1 MEKLMEIRDK
11 ILAWWN
17 KYTTKQKTVIVGIF
31 AVAVF
36 TIAILAYV
44 FSRPTYVAIKTCENQ
59 AETSEAKAALES
71 AGVAVVVGKDALT
84 ISVEEKDEITARLA
98 LASAGFSAT
107 EPDLGDYLSGSLS
120 TTESDKQKYYAEFWA
135 DKLEANFSNYE
146 NVKRATV
153 ELNLPKEDGTL
164 IRKEEEAS
172 AYICLELEGSFSQD
186 NAAAMAKATA
196 AALGNTDTS
205 NIVIVDT
212 KANVLFAGEDDYTT
226 AGQASNFMELNTQ
239 AENYIKYKIANALLM
254 TGQFD
259 MVEAA
264 PHLNFDFSSYEQ
276 TNHSYDAQNGREEGY
291 KSHESVTSGEDSS
304 GVGGVPGTD
313 SNDGTSYL
321 YQDGSETSSSYETRD
336 TDYVLDE
343 EILSKVTPAG
353 VIDYNTSSISVTAI
367 TYNRIY
373 EELAES
379 QGLLEGITW
388 EQYKLLNDTSTKIEV
403 DEEFYSVV
411 ATATGMD
418 PENITIMAFRENLF
432 IDEETED
439 INWSDITSIVL
450 IVIILALLAFMI
462 LRSMSRNKEEV
473 EVEDEL
479 SVEKLLQST
488 QENTVDDIEVETKSE
503 TRKMIEKF
511 VDENPEA
518 AASLLRNWLNDD
530 WR

>member
-17 KYTTKQKTVIVGIF
+17 KYTTKQKTVIVGIA
-31 AVAVF
+31 AVVVF

-44 FSRPTYVAIKTCENQ
+44 FSRPTYVAIKTCDNQ
-59 AETSEAKAALES
+59 AQTSEAVAALES
-71 AGVAVVVGKDALT
+71 AGISSVVGKDALT
-84 ISVEEKDEITARLA
+84 ISVNEKDETSARLA
-98 LASAGFSAT
+98 LASAGFST
-107 EPDLGDYLSGSLS
+107 SEPNLKDYISGSLS
-120 TTESDKQKYYAEFWA
+120 TTESDKQKYYAEFMA

-186 NAAAMAKATA
+186 KAMAMAKSAA
-196 AALGNTDTS
+196 AALGNSDCS
-205 NIVIVDT
+205 NIIIVDT
-212 KANVLFAGEDDYTT
+212 KANILFAGEDDYTT
-226 AGQASNFMELNTQ
+226 AGQANNFMELNNQ

-291 KSHESVTSGEDSS
+291 KSHESVTSGEDTS

-321 YQDGSETSSSYETRD
+321 YQDGSESSSSYETRD

-353 VIDYNTSSISVTAI
+353 VIDYKKSSISVTAI

-379 QGLLEGITW
+379 QGLLEGVTW

-403 DEEFYSVV
+403 DEEFYNVV

-418 PENITIMAFRENLF
+418 PANITIMAFRENLF
-432 IDEETED
+432 IDEATQEV
-439 INWSDITSIVL
+439 NWSDITSIVL

-462 LRSMSRNKEEV
+462 LRSMSRTKEEV

-488 QENTVDDIEVETKSE
+488 QEHDVDGIEVETKSE

-518 AASLLRNWLNDD
+518 AAALLRNWLNDD

>member
-31 AVAVF
+31 AVVVF
-36 TIAILAYV
+36 TIAIMAYV
-44 FSRPTYVAIKTCENQ
+44 FSRPTYIAIKTCENQ
-59 AETSEAKAALES
+59 AETSEAVAALES
-71 AGVAVVVGKDALT
+71 AGITPVVGKDALT
-84 ISVEEKDEITARLA
+84 ISVEEKDEVTARLA

-107 EPDLGDYLSGSLS
+107 EPDLSDYLGSGFS
-120 TTESDKQKYYAEFWA
+120 TTESDKQKLYTAYWS

-153 ELNLPKEDGTL
+153 ELNLPEQDGTL

-186 NAAAMAKATA
+186 KAAAMAKATA
-196 AALGNTDTS
+196 AALGNSDTA

-212 KANVLFAGEDDYTT
+212 NANVLFAGEDDYTT
-226 AGQASNFMELNTQ
+226 AGQASNFIELNNQ

-321 YQDGSETSSSYETRD
+321 YEDGSETSSSYETRD

-353 VIDYNTSSISVTAI
+353 VIDYDTSSISVTAI

-403 DEEFYSVV
+403 DEEFYNVV

-418 PENITIMAFRENLF
+418 VSNITIMAFRENLF
-432 IDEETED
+432 IDKETTAV
-439 INWSDITSIVL
+439 NWSDITSIVL
-450 IVIILALLAFMI
+450 IVVILALLAIMI
-462 LRSMSRNKEEV
+462 LRSMRRNKAEV
-473 EVEDEL
+473 EVEEEL
-479 SVEKLLQST
+479 SVESLLQST
-488 QENTVDDIEVETKSE
+488 QENALEDIEVETKSE

-511 VDENPEA
+511 VDDNPEA
-518 AASLLRNWLNDD
+518 AASLLRNWLNED

>member
-17 KYTTKQKTVIVGIF
+17 KYTTKQKTVIIG
-31 AVAVF
+31 VAAAIVF

-44 FSRPTYVAIKTCENQ
+44 FSRPTYVVIKTCENQ
-59 AETSEAKAALES
+59 AETSEAVAALES
-71 AGVAVVVGKDALT
+71 AGVVSIVGKDALT
-84 ISVEEKDEITARLA
+84 ISVEEADEVTARLA

-107 EPDLGDYLSGSLS
+107 EPDLSDYISGGFS
-120 TTESDKQKYYAEFWA
+120 TTEADKQKMYTAYWE
-135 DKLEANFSNYE
+135 DKLEANFATYE

-153 ELNLPKEDGTL
+153 SLNMPEQDGTL
-164 IRKEEEAS
+164 IRKEEETS
-172 AYICLELEGSFSQD
+172 AYISLELEGKFTQEQ
-186 NAAAMAKATA
+186 AAAMAKATA
-196 AALGNTDTS
+196 AALGNSDTA

-212 KANVLFAGEDDYTT
+212 NANVLFAGEDDYTT
-226 AGQASNFMELNTQ
+226 AGQASNFMELNNQ
-239 AENYIKYKIANALLM
+239 AESYIQYKVTSALLL

-321 YQDGSETSSSYETRD
+321 YEDASETSSSYETRD

-353 VIDYNTSSISVTAI
+353 VIDYNSSSISITAI
-367 TYNRIY
+367 SYNRVY

-379 QGLLEGITW
+379 QGLLDGITW
-388 EQYKLLNDTSTKIEV
+388 EEYKLLNDTSTKMEV

-411 ATATGMD
+411 ATATGMEI
-418 PENITIMAFRENLF
+418 PNITIMAFRENLF
-432 IDEETED
+432 IGKETEAV
-439 INWSDITSIVL
+439 NWSDITSIVL
-450 IVIILALLAFMI
+450 IVVILVLLAIMI
-462 LRSMSRNKEEV
+462 LRSMSGKKENV
-473 EVEDEL
+473 EVEEEL
-479 SVEKLLQST
+479 SVETLLQST
-488 QENTVDDIEVETKSE
+488 QENALEDIEVETKSE

-518 AASLLRNWLNDD
+518 AASLLRNWLNED